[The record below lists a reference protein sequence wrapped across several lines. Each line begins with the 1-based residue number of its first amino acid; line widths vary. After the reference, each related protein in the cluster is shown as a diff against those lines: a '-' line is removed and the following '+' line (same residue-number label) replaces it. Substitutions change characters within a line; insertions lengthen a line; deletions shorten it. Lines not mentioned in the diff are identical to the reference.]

1 MTVKAVFVSFTQV
14 INTSSVTVYEGKIHN
29 SYGICVTTSI
39 SAFSGR
45 RCGVGIILFHISHL
59 TPSIH
64 DIHMS
69 SYFFIKRSN
78 INRSLKL
85 SRNFTH
91 KFKFHCQSS
100 CTKYTVN
107 TENKRVQTITP
118 LALKIIYYVQL

>member
-14 INTSSVTVYEGKIHN
+14 INTSSVTVYGGKIHN
-29 SYGICVTTSI
+29 SYGICVTNSI

-45 RCGVGIILFHISHL
+45 RCGVGIILFSHL
-59 TPSIH
+59 PSNAINSWYTH
-64 DIHMS
+64 VKL
-69 SYFFIKRSN
+69 FFIKRSN
-78 INRSLKL
+78 INRSLNL
-85 SRNFTH
+85 SRNLTH

-107 TENKRVQTITP
+107 TKHKHVQTITP